1 MDGSFVLE
9 IKNVTKSFP
18 GVLALDQVSLNIKH
32 GTVHALMGENG
43 AGKSTLMN
51 CLFGIYKIDEGEFF
65 LNGKKATFHSTQNA
79 LEAGVSMIHQ
89 ELMNV
94 PDRCVKDNLWLGREP
109 VRNIGPFKMLNHKQ
123 MYEDTLELFKK
134 LEMDLNPD
142 EHMRNLSISLQQSS
156 EIARAVSYNAR
167 VVVMDEP
174 TSSLSEKEVI
184 HLFKIINDLKSR
196 GVSIIYISHKMDEI
210 FKISDE
216 VSVMRDG
223 KMIGTFPTESI
234 DEDQLIKHMVGR
246 DNAKIFPYLGK
257 PGTETVLSVENIT
270 SVDPKSFRNISFE
283 LKKGEI
289 LGIGG
294 LVGAQRTELVEAI
307 FGVRKIASGQIIIN
321 GKKIEKHTPFH
332 SIKKGLALITEDRRG
347 SGIFP
352 LLNITMNTVMAS
364 LGSFVNSFGLLNHKE
379 IKKDT
384 QRLNNSL
391 KTKMPN
397 MNALIQNLSGGN
409 QQKVIISRWLLT
421 EPDILIMDEPTRGID
436 VGAKFEIY
444 TIISELVKNGKS
456 IILVSSEM
464 MELLGVSHRIM
475 VLCDGRHTGTINR
488 SDASQEKI
496 MKLASRFA
504 EGDEDGINNIP

>member
-18 GVLALDQVSLNIKH
+18 GVLALDKVSLNVKP

-65 LNGKKATFHSTQNA
+65 LKGEKAKFNSTQNA

-109 VRNIGPFKMLNHKQ
+109 IRKIGPFKILDHNR
-123 MYEDTLELFKK
+123 MYKDTIELSKK
-134 LEMDLNPD
+134 LEMNLNPD
-142 EHMRNLSISLQQSS
+142 EHMRDLSISLQQSC
-156 EIARAVSYNAR
+156 EIARAVSYNTS

-174 TSSLSEKEVI
+174 TSSLSEKEVA
-184 HLFKIINDLKSR
+184 HLFKIINELKSK

-210 FKISDE
+210 FQISDE

-234 DEDQLIKHMVGR
+234 DEDELIKHMVGR

-270 SVDPKSFRNISFE
+270 SADPKSFRNISFE

-307 FGVRKIASGQIIIN
+307 FGAGKISSGQIKIN
-321 GKKIEKHTPFH
+321 GKTIHQHTPYN

-352 LLNITMNTVMAS
+352 LLNITMNTAMAS
-364 LGSFVNSFGLLNHKE
+364 LGSFLNSYGLLKHKD

-384 QRLNNSL
+384 LRLNNSL

-421 EPDILIMDEPTRGID
+421 EPDIFIMDEPTRGID
-436 VGAKFEIY
+436 IGAKFEIY
-444 TIISELVKNGKS
+444 SIISELVKDGKS
-456 IILVSSEM
+456 IIMVSSEM
-464 MELLGVSHRIM
+464 MELLGMSHRIM
-475 VLCDGRHTGTINR
+475 VLCNGRHTGTINR
-488 SDASQEKI
+488 ADASQEKI

-504 EGDEDGINNIP
+504 EGDNNDF